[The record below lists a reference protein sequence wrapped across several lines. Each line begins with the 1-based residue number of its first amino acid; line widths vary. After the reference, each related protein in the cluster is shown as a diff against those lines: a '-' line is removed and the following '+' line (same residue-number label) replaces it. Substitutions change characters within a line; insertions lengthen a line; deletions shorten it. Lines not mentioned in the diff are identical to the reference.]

1 MLRGQLSP
9 LPPTT
14 RTTTPP
20 TLRASPPS
28 NSTHPLIHIT
38 DNRFWQASAR
48 SLARPPIS
56 PISRIEEGRKSLDSL
71 PPLFSQTF
79 FSRFREF
86 TGQLFGLRDF
96 TPRVPK
102 KVFHIYIY
110 SSFRS
115 LQFPFLPSSFFQR
128 IDPQRQA
135 CPALLSEGRAR
146 VKNHLREVGIGIGER
161 GG

>member
-9 LPPTT
+9 LPLSTT
-14 RTTTPP
+14 QRTTTPP

-48 SLARPPIS
+48 SPAHIS
-56 PISRIEEGRKSLDSL
+56 HIADRGRKKVARL
-71 PPLFSQTF
+71 PSSIVQPDLFLAF
-79 FSRFREF
+79 
-86 TGQLFGLRDF
+86 
-96 TPRVPK
+96 PRIYRPIVWPPRLYATCAEK
-102 KVFHIYIY
+102 GISYIYIY